1 MSDDPSLLNKLYD
14 EAMAQNPH
22 LKDYVTDLRKATG
35 KMPTFFVSIPKHKYE
50 KIEETGMDL
59 NLIYPVD
66 EKFPTKGPIFI
77 HITRDEKG
85 ARKYVALE
93 PRLSAETQEKYNQ
106 VMDLM
111 LKEAPYER
119 AHDTAEEFEAVI
131 ERLVEKVTTVET
143 EKQSFFTRFETK
155 KVKVTPQE
163 VKDITYF
170 IKRNIMWYGPLEPL
184 VRDRYLEEI
193 HSVGVDNVSVYHKIF
208 GMISTDIR
216 FLNELEL
223 DNYLRNMSERIGR
236 PVSDSKP
243 IIDGTLPDGSRINIV
258 YSTDVSKEGSSFTIR
273 KFPSK
278 PMTVVQ
284 LVAAGTFS
292 PQIAA
297 YLWLCMEN
305 GMNVVISGE
314 TASGKT
320 TTLNAVLNFINHN
333 SKVYSAEDTPEVVAP
348 QPVWQRL
355 VTRDAGPEESRV
367 DLFELVK
374 AALRSRPNYIIV
386 GEVRGKEG
394 FTAFQAMQTG
404 HSVMTTFHAPSV
416 KHLIQRFTGD
426 PINVPVR
433 FMDNLNLCVFQ
444 RLFYKGEKLE
454 RRVTSVDEIIRY
466 SKELNGVLHRSVFV
480 WDEVREVHYFR
491 GMNNSYILEEKIAPK
506 MKFTDR
512 REIYKELDIRAKVI
526 ADLIDKNLQDYD
538 TVTSMFCD
546 YYKAKIDSMK
556 PEVRSGWW
564 ERRIKSELD
573 KREAAEGASKQ
584 AMKATA

>member
-1 MSDDPSLLNKLYD
+1 MTDDPNLLNKLYE
-14 EAMAQNPH
+14 EAMNNNPH
-22 LKDYVTDLRKATG
+22 LKTYVTQLRKSTG
-35 KMPTFFVSIPKHKYE
+35 KMPAFYVTIPRHKYE
-50 KIEETGMDL
+50 KIEETGIEL

-77 HITRDEKG
+77 HITKDERG
-85 ARKYVALE
+85 ARKYIALE
-93 PRLSAETQEKYNQ
+93 PTMNAETMEKYHQ

-111 LKEAPYER
+111 LKEAPYEK
-119 AHDTAEEFEAVI
+119 AHETQEEFEEVI

-143 EKQSFFTRFETK
+143 EKQSFFSRFETK
-155 KVKVTPQE
+155 KVKLTPQE

-184 VRDRYLEEI
+184 IRDRYLEEI
-193 HSVGVDNVSVYHKIF
+193 HSVGTDNVSVYHKIF
-208 GMISTDIR
+208 GMIQTNVK
-216 FLNELEL
+216 FFNEAEL

-236 PVSDSKP
+236 PVSDAKP
-243 IIDGTLPDGSRINIV
+243 IVDGTLPDGSRINIV

-278 PMTVVQ
+278 PLTVVQ

-297 YLWLCMEN
+297 YLWLCLEN
-305 GMNVVISGE
+305 GMNVVVSGE

-320 TTLNAVLNFINHN
+320 TTLNALLNFINHN
-333 SKVYSAEDTPEVVAP
+333 SKVYSAEDTPEVIAP

-355 VTRDAGPEESRV
+355 VTRDSGPEESRV

-394 FTAFQAMQTG
+394 FTAFPAMQTG

-426 PINVPVR
+426 PINVPIR

-480 WDEVREVHYFR
+480 WDEVREVHCFR

-512 REIYKELDIRAKVI
+512 RDIYKELENRAKVI
-526 ADLIDKNLQDYD
+526 SELIDKNLNDYD
-538 TVTSMFCD
+538 TVTAMFCD
-546 YYKAKIDSMK
+546 YYKAKIDTMK
-556 PEVRSGWW
+556 PEVRFSWW
-564 ERRIKSELD
+564 ERRIKMELE
-573 KREAAEGASKQ
+573 KRNGNEVSK
-584 AMKATA
+584 KGLVSATA